1 MESRSKNCG
10 IKCTVTDCF
19 ILKYCPPGWF
29 ANIQN
34 KITIGKY
41 GKGQKV
47 IFQGSPVHWICV
59 VHTGKMKI
67 YNENK
72 NGREVILRLAKPG
85 DIMGYSAVGN
95 KLIYS
100 SSASAIEE
108 TTICFI
114 PKNVFLDL
122 VISNPE
128 VTGHIMMHLLD
139 ELRKAESRIA
149 NLALHSAKQRVAG
162 VLLMMSQIT
171 GTNASGFLLSLTR
184 REIADFAGTSQEEA
198 SRVISSLKKEGIL
211 TLEKNKNKMH
221 IIKPEELSKLLQ

>member
-10 IKCTVTDCF
+10 TKCTVTDCF

-29 ANIQN
+29 ANIQS
-34 KITIGKY
+34 KITLGKY
-41 GKGQKV
+41 GRGQKV
-47 IFQGSPVHWICV
+47 IFQGSPVHWICI
-59 VHTGKMKI
+59 VHSGKMKI

-85 DIMGYSAVGN
+85 DIMGYSAVGD

-128 VTGHIMMHLLD
+128 VTSYIMMHLLD

-149 NLALHSAKQRVAG
+149 HLALNSAKQRIAA
-162 VLLMMSQIT
+162 VLLMMNEFT
-171 GTNASGFLLSLTR
+171 GNPATGFHLSLSR

-198 SRVISSLKKEGIL
+198 SRVISSLKKEGVL
-211 TLEKNKNKMH
+211 TIEKNKNKMY
-221 IIKPEELSKLLQ
+221 IAKPEELSKLML